1 MHYLSAQRIGCL
13 LKLVEYNMMS
23 RTDSLVRTAIT
34 CIEFLLVSI
43 TVYKNPYFTLQ
54 NVKATKAEVYSALIL
69 SACILV
75 LLATMT
81 SLFQLCFVGR
91 QSQLMAVVQF
101 WANAFGVILLMMSS
115 LQLFRLRG
123 WNAYT
128 GTFVALW
135 LAVIGFISLISIYAR
150 VVRLRKKN
158 E

>member
-1 MHYLSAQRIGCL
+1 
-13 LKLVEYNMMS
+13 MS

-54 NVKATKAEVYSALIL
+54 NVKITRAELYSALIL

-75 LLATMT
+75 LLATVT
-81 SLFQLCFVGR
+81 SLVQLCFGRR
-91 QSQLMAVVQF
+91 QSQLIAAVQF
-101 WANAFGVILLMMSS
+101 WSNAFGVILLMLSS
-115 LQLFRLRG
+115 FQLFRLRE

-135 LAVIGFISLISIYAR
+135 LATIGFISLVSIYAR
-150 VVRLRKKN
+150 VARLRKKK